1 VKRHRYRTN
10 DVLAI
15 LEADEDMSHRS
26 IRTDVYISP
35 PTDPACSDED
45 SGDEDT
51 GGDYNNLSSKQLE
64 SEAVATVRT
73 LNGDVRIG
81 EDDSSEAEEDDSSA
95 SEAETPPPA
104 KRNNLSTGKPKPVDR
119 KWIKEDLPQQG
130 RHQPDVFS
138 NRYAALDLSPV
149 TLFEFF
155 FDDDVIALIEK
166 HTKSYAMQKGKHDFD
181 ISAGEIRLFLAI
193 LYTSGYAPL
202 PRRRQYWEQADD
214 VKNTAISKAMTRN
227 RFEEIM
233 QFLHL
238 ADNLKLSDNDRLAK
252 VRPLLSAMNE
262 RFLCYFP
269 QQASL
274 SIDESMVP
282 YYGRHGMKQFIRG
295 KPIRFGYKVWS
306 LNTTLGYCIQFEPY
320 QGAGVTDSSLGLGGS
335 VIVDLMAEL
344 PEAKYQLFFD
354 NFFTSIRLL
363 NTLSDMSIGATGT
376 VRVNRTEKCPVTP
389 PEQLKKAPRGT
400 FDYRHDRTTGTL
412 VVRWHDN
419 SVVTVASNH

>member
-1 VKRHRYRTN
+1 MKRHRYRTN

-51 GGDYNNLSSKQLE
+51 GGDYNNLSSKQLD

-181 ISAGEIRLFLAI
+181 ISR
-193 LYTSGYAPL
+193 
-202 PRRRQYWEQADD
+202 
-214 VKNTAISKAMTRN
+214 
-227 RFEEIM
+227 
-233 QFLHL
+233 
-238 ADNLKLSDNDRLAK
+238 
-252 VRPLLSAMNE
+252 
-262 RFLCYFP
+262 
-269 QQASL
+269 
-274 SIDESMVP
+274 
-282 YYGRHGMKQFIRG
+282 
-295 KPIRFGYKVWS
+295 
-306 LNTTLGYCIQFEPY
+306 
-320 QGAGVTDSSLGLGGS
+320 
-335 VIVDLMAEL
+335 
-344 PEAKYQLFFD
+344 
-354 NFFTSIRLL
+354 
-363 NTLSDMSIGATGT
+363 
-376 VRVNRTEKCPVTP
+376 
-389 PEQLKKAPRGT
+389 
-400 FDYRHDRTTGTL
+400 
-412 VVRWHDN
+412 
-419 SVVTVASNH
+419 